1 MKYLEYIVH
10 ATNIGVV
17 LHFLSFSSA
26 AQLYIGNLTAYSNL
40 SSLRVDAHHSL
51 MVDAKLAM
59 FDTLPRKD

>member
-1 MKYLEYIVH
+1 MLQIL
-10 ATNIGVV
+10 V
-17 LHFLSFSSA
+17 LFYTSFSFSAA